1 MRIGTSLSIG
11 LVGLKACPIAI
22 QSFISPGLP
31 YFSIIGLPDTSV
43 SEARERVKSA
53 CSSVGFSWPETR
65 ITVNLSPASIPKKG
79 SSYDLAIAL
88 SILSAGSFIPPE
100 AVEDELAIGELN
112 LDGSVLHVNGVLPM
126 ILHAKA
132 RGIRKVF
139 VPYTNEAEASIVPN
153 MEITGVRHL
162 SELVEMRG
170 GKAIYRVQNQPRTTP
185 FGSERVLAGE
195 SRDSSNTSDSATLP
209 DHSSHDY
216 TKLDMSQ
223 VLGQEQAKWA
233 LTVAAAGGH
242 HMIMTGPP
250 GSGKSMLASRL
261 PTILPPLS
269 EDEQL
274 EVASI
279 RSLCGNLHQFGITD
293 IPPFVAPHHTAS
305 TASLVGGGSGI
316 ALPGA
321 ITRAHRGVLFM
332 DEAPEFSP
340 RTLQT
345 LREPLETGLIAL
357 SRAKGTAFFPA
368 RFQLIMAANPCPC
381 GFDFGNGERCTC
393 SVKERTRYWN
403 RLSGP
408 ILDRIDIQSQI
419 CEVSEMIELPSS
431 TVSSSETI
439 RNVVLTARN
448 CAKERF
454 HSFGWNCN
462 ADASGEWLRKH
473 TSKRALSVVNTVL
486 GKGGLSM
493 RGADRSIRLCW
504 TLADLNGHTSPNM
517 SDIESSIQLRTRLS

>member
-53 CSSVGFSWPETR
+53 CTSVGFSWPETR
-65 ITVNLSPASIPKKG
+65 ITVNLSPASLPKKG

-88 SILSAGSFIPPE
+88 SILSAGSFIPQD

-112 LDGSVLHVNGVLPM
+112 LDGSVLQVNGVLPM
-126 ILHAKA
+126 ILQAKA

-139 VPYTNEAEASIVPN
+139 VPRPNSEEASIVPD
-153 MEITGVRHL
+153 MEITGIEHL
-162 SELVEMRG
+162 GELVDLRG
-170 GKAIYRVQNQPRTTP
+170 GKAVYRIQNHPKVIP
-185 FGSERVLAGE
+185 FGSPAAIEGE
-195 SRDSSNTSDSATLP
+195 GRHADIATATNVMAENRSLE
-209 DHSSHDY
+209 Y
-216 TKLDMSQ
+216 AKLDMSQ
-223 VLGQEQAKWA
+223 VIGQEQAKWA

-279 RSLCGNLHQFGITD
+279 RSLCGTLHRHGISD

-305 TASLVGGGSGI
+305 TASLVGGGTGV
-316 ALPGA
+316 AMPGS

-345 LREPLETGLIAL
+345 LREPLESGYIAL
-357 SRAKGTAFFPA
+357 SRARGTAYFPA

-381 GFDFGNGERCTC
+381 GFDFGTGERCTC
-393 SVKERTRYWN
+393 SAKERVRYWN

-408 ILDRIDIQSQI
+408 IMDRIDIQSQI
-419 CEVSEMIELPSS
+419 REVCEMIELPSS
-431 TVSSSETI
+431 TVSSSERI
-439 RNVVLTARN
+439 RTVVSKARD
-448 CAKERF
+448 CARERF
-454 HSFGWNCN
+454 RAYGWRCN
-462 ADASGEWLRKH
+462 AQASGEWLRAN
-473 TSKRALSVVNTVL
+473 TSKQVLAVVNTVL
-486 GKGGLSM
+486 GSGGLSM

-504 TLADLNGHTSPNM
+504 TLADMNGHSSPTM

>member
-1 MRIGTSLSIG
+1 MRIGTALSIG
-11 LVGLKACPIAI
+11 LLGLQASPITI

-53 CSSVGFSWPETR
+53 CASVGFSWPETR
-65 ITVNLSPASIPKKG
+65 ITVNLSPASMPKRG
-79 SSYDLAIAL
+79 SSHDVAIAL
-88 SILSAGSFIPPE
+88 SILAAGSFIPQD
-100 AVEDELAIGELN
+100 AVEHELAIGELN
-112 LDGSVLHVNGVLPM
+112 LDGSVLQVHGVLPM

-132 RGIRKVF
+132 HGIRKVV
-139 VPYTNEAEASIVPN
+139 VPDSNADEASIVPDI
-153 MEITGVRHL
+153 EITSIRHL
-162 SELVEMRG
+162 GELVQMRG
-170 GKAIYRVQNQPRTTP
+170 GTATYTIQNHLASTPYGSSSSPPLLSDQGTTP
-185 FGSERVLAGE
+185 SQQYPPEQPA
-195 SRDSSNTSDSATLP
+195 
-209 DHSSHDY
+209 
-216 TKLDMSQ
+216 LDMNQ
-223 VLGQEQAKWA
+223 VVGQDEAKWA
-233 LTVAAAGGH
+233 LTIAAAGGH

-261 PTILPPLS
+261 PSILPPLTG
-269 EDEQL
+269 DEQL

-279 RSLCGNLHQFGITD
+279 RSLCGNLHHYGITD
-293 IPPFVAPHHTAS
+293 IPPFIAPHHTAS

-316 ALPGA
+316 ATPGA

-357 SRAKGTAFFPA
+357 SRARGTTFFPA

-381 GFDFGNGERCTC
+381 GFDYGNGDRCTC

-419 CEVSEMIELPSS
+419 REVCEMFQLPTSTITSS
-431 TVSSSETI
+431 DTMRALVI
-439 RNVVLTARN
+439 AART
-448 CAKERF
+448 CARDRF
-454 HSFGWNCN
+454 KAYGWSCN
-462 ADASGEWLRKH
+462 AQANGEWLRAS
-473 TSKRALSVVNTVL
+473 TSKKVLSVVNAVL
-486 GKGGLSM
+486 KSGGLSM
-493 RGADRSIRLCW
+493 RGADRAIRLCW
-504 TLADLNGHTSPNM
+504 TLADMNGHTSPTM
-517 SDIESSIQLRTRLS
+517 SDIESSIHLRTRIT